1 VAALARWLFR
11 AEPASPGSPIHRSNL
26 AFLLALAFIAL
37 LTFVIFPARKVS
49 VVADGVARIVASHQ
63 GTDAA
68 IIHQAGVVL
77 DRGDAVS
84 HQRGRNGGEVL
95 LVDRATPVMAEASG
109 RLLYWRTQAET
120 VGGALAEIGVS
131 LDDGD
136 RVLVNGVASSP
147 RDSLVPLPARMVSR
161 ALTLAGVTVPDPITP
176 QQALT
181 ITVRRAVPFT
191 VWEDGHSLDL
201 RSAAPSLSLAL
212 TENGIL
218 LGPGDAVFPDPDT
231 PLSAGLSA
239 EVSHA
244 DQVNVLLP
252 EGTTI
257 LHTRKAI
264 VGDALAEAGIPL
276 SPLDRVEPDRAAP
289 VSNGTY
295 VRVTRVSVGSVV
307 EHSDIPFKT
316 VFRSDPD
323 LAWGATRRT
332 EGQNGVDAREYDVTS
347 ENGQEVGR
355 TLVREW
361 TEVEPQ
367 DAVVYYS
374 GAPAAAAAGMPDD
387 LQVVNVMHVY
397 ATWYN
402 PASAGKPRSSPGYG
416 MTSTGVPV
424 SKGIVAVDP
433 SVIPYGTRMYI
444 PGYGFGEAADCGG
457 GVKGNMIDLG
467 YPDGVDANWS
477 SHYTDIYI
485 LG

>member
-11 AEPASPGSPIHRSNL
+11 AEPASPGFPIHRSNL
-26 AFLLALAFIAL
+26 AFILALAFIAL

-49 VVADGVARIVASHQ
+49 VVADGVARTVASHQ
-63 GTDAA
+63 GTDVAV
-68 IIHQAGVVL
+68 IHQAGVVL
-77 DRGDAVS
+77 QPGDAIS
-84 HQRGRNGGEVL
+84 HQQARNGAEVI
-95 LVDRATPVMAEASG
+95 LVDRATPVMAESSG
-109 RLLYWRTQAET
+109 RIVYWRTQAET
-120 VGGALAEIGVS
+120 VGGALAEIGVT

-136 RVLVNGVASSP
+136 AVLVNGVASSA
-147 RDSLVPLPARMVSR
+147 RDSLIPLPARMVSR
-161 ALTLAGVTVPDPITP
+161 ALMLARVSTDSITP
-176 QQALT
+176 QLPLA

-201 RSAAPSLSLAL
+201 RSAAATLSLAL
-212 TENGIL
+212 ADSGIL
-218 LGPGDAVFPDPDT
+218 LGPGDAVFPDVDT
-231 PLSAGLSA
+231 PLSAGLSV
-239 EVSHA
+239 EVYHA

-252 EGTTI
+252 EGTTV
-257 LHTRKAI
+257 LHTRKAT
-264 VGDALAEAGIPL
+264 VEAALAEGGIPL
-276 SPLDRVEPDRAAP
+276 SPLDRVEPDRTAL
-289 VSNGTY
+289 VSNGMD
-295 VRVTRVSVGSVV
+295 VRVTRVSLGTVV
-307 EHSDIPFKT
+307 ENDDIPFKT

-332 EGQNGVDAREYDVTS
+332 AGQNGVDAREYQVTY
-347 ENGQEVGR
+347 EDGQEVAR
-355 TLVREW
+355 TLLREW
-361 TEVEPQ
+361 TAADPQ

-387 LQVVNVMHVY
+387 LQVVKVMHVY

-402 PASAGKPRSSPGYG
+402 PASAGKSSSSPSYG

-424 SKGIVAVDP
+424 TRGIVAVDP

-467 YPDGVDANWS
+467 YPDGADVDWS